1 MAGAV
6 ADDRERCD
14 LPQLWCGRP
23 LAREWQG
30 RRTNRPTSARRG
42 VRPGKRLAAVNHW
55 NLGWAVFHGSSGG
68 DCTRAMDAAMTGSLA
83 ASRTKDIKQTMLL
96 GLSKAPLRDIDP
108 LATLALVAMR
118 EKFVRPHPP
127 AGPADASTPYASYGK
142 LLSDEFRLLLLKLL
156 SERDVGADWHAVDI
170 FRAIKAH
177 DLRLHPFDYARLE
190 YFIERYAAEFG
201 PEERAWL
208 AVVRPARKQD
218 DIYPEGP
225 LTDATLPQASR
236 AQKLQFLRALRK
248 EDAGKARKLVETL
261 LPNEPANVRAEFVG
275 LLALKLGDDDRP
287 FLESLA
293 QDRAQSVRDAA
304 SMLLGCI
311 RGTDAF
317 AKRIE
322 RLKDHLQIKTEG
334 LLRKHQVLKYTGPTS
349 GNSGDV
355 AEAQRALLKDLRL
368 KDIADAL
375 GVTEQDLLEAA
386 SRSQRIGISA
396 ASASLQRR
404 EGRVVG
410 TRDPARCVV
419 GRRKSFHHDR
429 IPRGDPA
436 FGSPGQTGSGLA
448 PRHPA
453 EVMGERARSECDQSN
468 LAIGRD
474 TPSR

>member
-1 MAGAV
+1 
-6 ADDRERCD
+6 
-14 LPQLWCGRP
+14 
-23 LAREWQG
+23 
-30 RRTNRPTSARRG
+30 
-42 VRPGKRLAAVNHW
+42 
-55 NLGWAVFHGSSGG
+55 
-68 DCTRAMDAAMTGSLA
+68 MTGSLA

-142 LLSDEFRLLLLKLL
+142 LLSDESRLLLLKLL

-386 SRSQRIGISA
+386 SRSQRIGILPRLLLFNAVKDGLLELATQHVALLEDENHSIMTEFLAETLPSA
-396 ASASLQRR
+396 PPDKRDQVLRLAIRPKSWVNAPGPNVINQISQL
-404 EGRVVG
+404 VG
-410 TRDPARCVV
+410 TPLPADLASDFLESAVWADDAV
-419 GRRKSFHHDR
+419 DLTMDAAAPL
-429 IPRGDPA
+429 IPRA
-436 FGSPGQTGSGLA
+436 LSGRFIA
-448 PRHPA
+448 KWESVAR
-453 EVMGERARSECDQSN
+453 RATLYHRFLLSLPDHE
-468 LAIGRD
+468 
-474 TPSR
+474 T